1 MFKKIIGQA
10 CAAGW
15 AASLV
20 LILLSGAVFAAPILN
35 VAVPADPDSFDP
47 TQTVAAATGEIAF
60 NIYEGLVKASPS
72 GGITGA
78 LAEKW
83 TVDAGNTVYTFFLR
97 DALFHDGTPVTAA
110 DVVNALDRARD
121 PKIAVRA
128 GELAVIKEIREQN
141 GAIRIELHEP
151 HGAFLYTLAEVFAA
165 VYPAG
170 AANLARRPIGTGPY
184 YLADWKP
191 NQELTL
197 RRFEQHW
204 SGELPYYATAKFLI
218 IPDENSAVLNLKAGR
233 VDLIPRLEASLLH
246 QIENAGQLKVFSSP
260 MNVVQVLA
268 INNGREPFT
277 DWRVRRALA
286 LAVNRGEVIAGAAW
300 GHGIPLY
307 SGISPA
313 MDNFFNADLAQI
325 NPYDPDLARRLLKEA
340 GHENLRFSLVLP
352 ANYAIHVQTGELV
365 AEQWRAI
372 GVQVDLQIVE
382 WGTWLERVYTQRD
395 YDVSIIGLAGRLDPH
410 AILVRYT
417 TGNSRN
423 FFNFSDTRYDELIAE
438 GLRAAGEKRRDIY
451 LAAQEILAQRLPGIF
466 IMDPPL
472 LAAMAEEIKGW
483 QYYPTYVVDL
493 ARLYQ

>member
-151 HGAFLYTLAEVFAA
+151 HGAF
-165 VYPAG
+165 
-170 AANLARRPIGTGPY
+170 
-184 YLADWKP
+184 
-191 NQELTL
+191 
-197 RRFEQHW
+197 
-204 SGELPYYATAKFLI
+204 
-218 IPDENSAVLNLKAGR
+218 
-233 VDLIPRLEASLLH
+233 
-246 QIENAGQLKVFSSP
+246 
-260 MNVVQVLA
+260 
-268 INNGREPFT
+268 
-277 DWRVRRALA
+277 
-286 LAVNRGEVIAGAAW
+286 
-300 GHGIPLY
+300 
-307 SGISPA
+307 
-313 MDNFFNADLAQI
+313 
-325 NPYDPDLARRLLKEA
+325 
-340 GHENLRFSLVLP
+340 
-352 ANYAIHVQTGELV
+352 
-365 AEQWRAI
+365 
-372 GVQVDLQIVE
+372 
-382 WGTWLERVYTQRD
+382 
-395 YDVSIIGLAGRLDPH
+395 
-410 AILVRYT
+410 
-417 TGNSRN
+417 
-423 FFNFSDTRYDELIAE
+423 
-438 GLRAAGEKRRDIY
+438 
-451 LAAQEILAQRLPGIF
+451 
-466 IMDPPL
+466 
-472 LAAMAEEIKGW
+472 
-483 QYYPTYVVDL
+483 
-493 ARLYQ
+493 

>member
-1 MFKKIIGQA
+1 MFRKGIG
-10 CAAGW
+10 
-15 AASLV
+15 
-20 LILLSGAVFAAPILN
+20 LILAVAITLILFSGGVFAARILN

-72 GGITGA
+72 GGVIGA
-78 LAEKW
+78 LAEEW
-83 TVDAGNTVYTFFLR
+83 TVDASNTVYTFFLR
-97 DALFHDGTPVTAA
+97 DALFHDGTPVTAG
-110 DVVNALDRARD
+110 DVVNALNRARN
-121 PKIAVRA
+121 PEIAVRA
-128 GELAVIKEIREQN
+128 GELAVIKGITEQN
-141 GAIRIELHEP
+141 GAVRIELYEP
-151 HGAFLYTLAEVFAA
+151 HGAFLYTLAEVFAV

-170 AANLARRPIGTGPY
+170 ATDLARRPIGTGPY

-197 RRFEQHW
+197 RRFDEHW
-204 SGELPYYATAKFLI
+204 SGETPYYEEAKFLI
-218 IPDENSAVLNLKAGR
+218 IPDENSAVLNLRAGR

-246 QIENAGQLKVFSSP
+246 QIENERNLKVFSSP

-268 INNGREPFT
+268 INNERRPLA
-277 DWRVRRALA
+277 DWRVRRALT
-286 LAVNRGEVIAGAAW
+286 LAVNRDEVIEGAAW

-313 MDNFFNADLAQI
+313 MDNFFHAELAAV
-325 NPYDPDLARRLLKEA
+325 NPYDPDLARRLLREA
-340 GHENLRFSLVLP
+340 GQENLRFTLVLP

-395 YDVSIIGLAGRLDPH
+395 YDVSIIGLAGRVDPH

-423 FFNFSDTRYDELIAE
+423 FFNFSDSRYDALIAE
-438 GLRAAGEKRRDIY
+438 GLRTTGERRREIY
-451 LAAQEILAQRLPGIF
+451 LAAQEILAQELPGVF
-466 IMDPPL
+466 VMDPPL
-472 LAAMAEEIKGW
+472 LAAMANEIEGW
-483 QYYPTYVVDL
+483 QSYPTYVVDV

>member
-1 MFKKIIGQA
+1 MFKKIIGRFWTA
-10 CAAGW
+10 VLA
-15 AASLV
+15 LV
-20 LILLSGAVFAAPILN
+20 LVSGVAFAAPTLN

-72 GGITGA
+72 GGIVGA
-78 LAEKW
+78 LAEEW
-83 TVDAGNTVYTFFLR
+83 TVDAGNTVYTFTLR

-110 DVVNALDRARD
+110 DVINALNRARD
-121 PKIAVRA
+121 PQIAVRA
-128 GELAVIKEIREQN
+128 GELAVIKEIREKN
-141 GAIRIELHEP
+141 GKILIELHEP
-151 HGAFLYTLAEVFAA
+151 HGAFLYTLAEVFAV
-165 VYPAG
+165 VYPA
-170 AANLARRPIGTGPY
+170 AATDLARRPIGTGPY

-197 RRFEQHW
+197 RRFEKHW
-204 SGELPYYATAKFLI
+204 SGQKPYYQEAKFLI

-246 QIENAGQLKVFSSP
+246 QIERDNKLKVFSKP

-268 INNGREPFT
+268 INNSRGPLA

-286 LAVNRGEVIAGAAW
+286 LAINRDEVIAGAAW
-300 GHGIPLY
+300 GHGSPLY

-313 MDNFFNADLAQI
+313 MDNFFHADLAEV
-325 NPYDPDLARRLLKEA
+325 NPYDPDLARQLLKEA
-340 GHENLRFSLVLP
+340 GQENLRFSLVLP

-372 GVQVDLQIVE
+372 GVRVDLQIVE

-423 FFNFSDTRYDELIAE
+423 FFNFSDPRYDELISE
-438 GLRAAGEKRRDIY
+438 GLRAGEERRREIY
-451 LAAQEILAQRLPGIF
+451 LAAQEILAQQLPGVF
-466 IMDPPL
+466 VMDPPL
-472 LAAMAEEIKGW
+472 LAAMAKEIEGW
-483 QYYPTYVVDL
+483 QYYPTYVVDV